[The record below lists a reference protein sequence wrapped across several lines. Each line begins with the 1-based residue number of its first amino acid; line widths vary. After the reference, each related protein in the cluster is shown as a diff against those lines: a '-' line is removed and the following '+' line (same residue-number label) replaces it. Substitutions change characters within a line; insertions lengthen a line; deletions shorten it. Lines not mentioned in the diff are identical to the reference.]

1 MDNKKVAA
9 VAERRRRL
17 VEELRDYG
25 ATYNRY
31 GRAFATWMGL
41 HSTDADALVEIVNA
55 EQRGEPL
62 TPARLAARIA
72 LTSGATATLLN
83 RLERVGHIVRSREHH
98 DRRLVT
104 LRTGPHVHRCAEQFF
119 GPLARRLDT
128 VMTRYP
134 PEVVQQFQ
142 NLIAELHTTMNDHLD
157 TGDFGR

>member
-1 MDNKKVAA
+1 MNDDEGAA

-55 EQRGEPL
+55 EQRGDPL
-62 TPARLAARIA
+62 TPARLAARIS
-72 LTSGATATLLN
+72 LTSGATTTLLN
-83 RLERVGHIVRSREHH
+83 RLERVGHVVRSREHD

-104 LRTGPHVHRCAEQFF
+104 LRTGPHVHRSAEEFF
-119 GPLARRLDT
+119 GPLARQLDA
-128 VMTRYP
+128 VLTRYP
-134 PEVVQQFQ
+134 PNVVQQFQ
-142 NLIAELHTTMNDHLD
+142 DLITELHMTMNDHLD
-157 TGDFGR
+157 TAGHHR

>member
-1 MDNKKVAA
+1 MRTPEGGA

-41 HSTDADALVEIVNA
+41 HSTDADALLEIVNA
-55 EQRGEPL
+55 EQRADPL
-62 TPARLAARIA
+62 TPARLAVRIS

-83 RLERVGHIVRSREHH
+83 RLERVGHIVRSREHD

-104 LRTGPHVHRCAEQFF
+104 LRTGPHVRRSAEEFF
-119 GPLARRLDT
+119 GPLARRLDA
-128 VMTRYP
+128 VLTRYP
-134 PEVVQQFQ
+134 PDVVQQFQ
-142 NLIAELHTTMNDHLD
+142 DLITDLHTTMNAHLND
-157 TGDFGR
+157 GDFPR